1 MEALETILAAI
12 VVLFLQSAIG
22 GLTLRLGSK
31 ITRAEVTWLQAFL
44 IALGGT
50 LVALVPFV
58 GWIASWIVMLWLL
71 NKWCDCEPFPSGVL
85 LILVS
90 RLLQIVLGFSLR
102 ILLSSSAALLRY
114 TGKEAS
120 ITFCMRRRGKA
131 AIYAHAHLQ

>member
-1 MEALETILAAI
+1 MEVLETILAAI

-44 IALGGT
+44 IALGGA
-50 LVALVPFV
+50 LVALIPFV

-102 ILLSSSAALLRY
+102 ILLSSL
-114 TGKEAS
+114 TV
-120 ITFCMRRRGKA
+120 
-131 AIYAHAHLQ
+131 

>member
-1 MEALETILAAI
+1 MEVLETILAAI

-44 IALGGT
+44 IALGGA
-50 LVALVPFV
+50 LVALIPFV

-90 RLLQIVLGFSLR
+90 GLLQIVLGFSLR
-102 ILLSSSAALLRY
+102 ILLSSL
-114 TGKEAS
+114 TV
-120 ITFCMRRRGKA
+120 
-131 AIYAHAHLQ
+131 